1 MKELK
6 GTRTEA
12 NLWAAFAGE
21 SQVRNKYTYFAS
33 VAKKEG
39 YEQIAGLFL
48 ETAENER
55 EHAKMFFKQLGGL
68 GDTAANLAAA
78 AAGEHEEWSNM
89 YKEFEQVAREE
100 GFEEIA
106 NLFQEIAEVEEEHE
120 KRYQALLQRV
130 QNGTMFK
137 ADDENQKWKCRNCGY
152 VHTGKEPP
160 EICPACAHPQSF
172 YERLAENY

>member
-120 KRYQALLQRV
+120 KRFRALLKNLETGKV
-130 QNGTMFK
+130 FK
-137 ADDENQKWKCRNCGY
+137 KDTAVRWRCRNCGY
-152 VHTGKEPP
+152 VHEGLEAPKV
-160 EICPACAHPQSF
+160 CPACAHPQSY
-172 YERLAENY
+172 YEVACDNY

>member
-1 MKELK
+1 MKDLK

-39 YEQIAGLFL
+39 YEQIAAIFL
-48 ETAENER
+48 ETADNER
-55 EHAKMFFKQLGGL
+55 EHAKMFFKKLNGI

-78 AAGEHEEWSNM
+78 AAGEHEEWSDM

-100 GFEEIA
+100 GFDEIA
-106 NLFQEIAEVEEEHE
+106 ALFHEIAEVEEEHE
-120 KRYQALLQRV
+120 KRFRALLSNLETGKV
-130 QNGTMFK
+130 FK
-137 ADDENQKWKCRNCGY
+137 KDAPIRWRCRNCGY
-152 VHTGKEPP
+152 VHEGLEAPKV
-160 EICPACAHPQSF
+160 CPACAHPQSH
-172 YERLAENY
+172 YEVACDNY

>member
-1 MKELK
+1 VKELK

-120 KRYQALLQRV
+120 KRFRALLKNLETGKV
-130 QNGTMFK
+130 FK
-137 ADDENQKWKCRNCGY
+137 KDTAVRWRCRNCGY
-152 VHTGKEPP
+152 VHEGLEAPKV
-160 EICPACAHPQSF
+160 CPACAHPQSY
-172 YERLAENY
+172 YEVACDNY